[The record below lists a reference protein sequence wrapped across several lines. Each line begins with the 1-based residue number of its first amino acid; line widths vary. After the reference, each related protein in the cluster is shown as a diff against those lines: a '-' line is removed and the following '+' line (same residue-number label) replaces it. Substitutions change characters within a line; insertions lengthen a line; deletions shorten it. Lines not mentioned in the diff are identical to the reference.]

1 MTTGELHT
9 AQHARALTRRYAR
22 TFYFA
27 SHVLPAAKRDAAYAV
42 YAFCRLAD
50 NMTDVHREDTERI
63 PDAARQIGRLR
74 GELADVYG
82 RDDVP
87 TRWIALRETVR
98 RYHIPREY
106 FDELLNGVEMDLTP
120 RRFATFADLEIYC
133 YRVASVVGLIMT
145 HIFGATSPDAL
156 RHAAQLGTAMQL
168 TNILRDVGEDHR
180 MGRVYLPQDELRAY
194 GITEE
199 MIGAGHVT
207 PAIVAFLRFQI
218 DRARKLYAEA
228 GLGIPLIA
236 DDASRFSTRLMNS
249 HYAQILDAIEQ
260 NAYDVFTRRA
270 HVPLQTKLRLTAQ
283 ILRRSLTDRLRAV
296 AARKNGHKARPSA
309 TAEHVR
315 RVPAFTSSIDPED
328 AP

>member
-1 MTTGELHT
+1 
-9 AQHARALTRRYAR
+9 
-22 TFYFA
+22 
-27 SHVLPAAKRDAAYAV
+27 V
-42 YAFCRLAD
+42 YAFCRFAD
-50 NMTDVHREDTERI
+50 NLTDVHREDTERI

-74 GELADVYG
+74 NELADVYA
-82 RDDVP
+82 REDLP

-145 HIFGATSPDAL
+145 HIFGATSPEAL

-168 TNILRDVGEDHR
+168 TNILRDIGEDHR
-180 MGRVYLPQDELRAY
+180 MGRVYLPQDELHAY

-199 MIGAGHVT
+199 MIGVGQVT
-207 PAIVAFLRFQI
+207 PAIVSFLRFQI
-218 DRARKLYAEA
+218 DRARTLYAEA
-228 GLGIPLIA
+228 GLGIPLIT
-236 DDASRFSTRLMNS
+236 DDASRFSTRLMS
-249 HYAQILDAIEQ
+249 THYAQILDAIEQ

-270 HVPLQTKLRLTAQ
+270 HVPLLTKLRLTAR
-283 ILRRSLTDRLRAV
+283 ILRRSLTDRLGIV
-296 AARKNGHKARPSA
+296 AARKHGHAARLST
-309 TAEHVR
+309 TADHVR
-315 RVPAFTSSIDPED
+315 RVTAFTSSIHPED